1 MSAHY
6 FLTIEF
12 LIVVCQTYLC
22 KSIRQTTIVDENTLA
37 LERPKNTKTR
47 AIKARVETHTLTFA
61 YVIAQQARGL
71 PGPGRHQKR
80 VPEPPEREQHQGRV
94 RELLVPE
101 RRQAQAQVQRR
112 KAAAQPCRWHT
123 WAVLAREQQCW

>member
-1 MSAHY
+1 M
-6 FLTIEF
+6 
-12 LIVVCQTYLC
+12 
-22 KSIRQTTIVDENTLA
+22 DENTLA

-80 VPEPPEREQHQGRV
+80 VPEPPEREQHQ
-94 RELLVPE
+94 
-101 RRQAQAQVQRR
+101 AQAQVQRR

>member
-1 MSAHY
+1 MLVSIFA
-6 FLTIEF
+6 LT
-12 LIVVCQTYLC
+12 QT
-22 KSIRQTTIVDENTLA
+22 
-37 LERPKNTKTR
+37 TKTR
-47 AIKARVETHTLTFA
+47 SIKARGETHTLTFA

-94 RELLVPE
+94 REHQVQPE
-101 RRQAQAQVQRR
+101 REQHQAQVQRR

>member
-1 MSAHY
+1 MLVSIFA
-6 FLTIEF
+6 LT
-12 LIVVCQTYLC
+12 QT
-22 KSIRQTTIVDENTLA
+22 
-37 LERPKNTKTR
+37 TKTR

-71 PGPGRHQKR
+71 PGRHQER

>member
-1 MSAHY
+1 MLVSLFA
-6 FLTIEF
+6 LT
-12 LIVVCQTYLC
+12 QT
-22 KSIRQTTIVDENTLA
+22 
-37 LERPKNTKTR
+37 TKTR

-71 PGPGRHQKR
+71 LGPGLHQKR
-80 VPEPPEREQHQGRV
+80 VPEPPERERHQGRV
-94 RELLVPE
+94 RELLGPG

>member
-1 MSAHY
+1 MLVSIFA
-6 FLTIEF
+6 LT
-12 LIVVCQTYLC
+12 QT
-22 KSIRQTTIVDENTLA
+22 
-37 LERPKNTKTR
+37 TKTR
-47 AIKARVETHTLTFA
+47 AIKARVETHTLTST

-71 PGPGRHQKR
+71 PGPGR
-80 VPEPPEREQHQGRV
+80 HQGRV

>member
-1 MSAHY
+1 M
-6 FLTIEF
+6 
-12 LIVVCQTYLC
+12 
-22 KSIRQTTIVDENTLA
+22 DENTLA

-71 PGPGRHQKR
+71 
-80 VPEPPEREQHQGRV
+80 PEREQHQGRV

>member
-1 MSAHY
+1 MLASIFA
-6 FLTIEF
+6 LTR
-12 LIVVCQTYLC
+12 T
-22 KSIRQTTIVDENTLA
+22 
-37 LERPKNTKTR
+37 TKTR
-47 AIKARVETHTLTFA
+47 AIKARVETHTLTST

-71 PGPGRHQKR
+71 PGPGRRQKR

>member
-1 MSAHY
+1 MLVSIFA
-6 FLTIEF
+6 LT
-12 LIVVCQTYLC
+12 QT
-22 KSIRQTTIVDENTLA
+22 
-37 LERPKNTKTR
+37 TKTR
-47 AIKARVETHTLTFA
+47 AIKARVETHTLTSA

-71 PGPGRHQKR
+71 PGPGRHQGR
-80 VPEPPEREQHQGRV
+80 VRELPEREQHQGRV

-101 RRQAQAQVQRR
+101 RRQVQAQVQRR

>member
-1 MSAHY
+1 MLVSLFA
-6 FLTIEF
+6 LT
-12 LIVVCQTYLC
+12 QT
-22 KSIRQTTIVDENTLA
+22 
-37 LERPKNTKTR
+37 TKTR

-71 PGPGRHQKR
+71 LGPGRHQKR

>member
-1 MSAHY
+1 MLVSIFA
-6 FLTIEF
+6 LT
-12 LIVVCQTYLC
+12 QT
-22 KSIRQTTIVDENTLA
+22 
-37 LERPKNTKTR
+37 TKTR
-47 AIKARVETHTLTFA
+47 AIKARVETHTLTSA

-71 PGPGRHQKR
+71 AGPG
-80 VPEPPEREQHQGRV
+80 QHQGRV

-112 KAAAQPCRWHT
+112 KAVEQPCRWHT

>member
-1 MSAHY
+1 M
-6 FLTIEF
+6 
-12 LIVVCQTYLC
+12 
-22 KSIRQTTIVDENTLA
+22 DENTLA

-61 YVIAQQARGL
+61 YVIAQQAR
-71 PGPGRHQKR
+71 R
-80 VPEPPEREQHQGRV
+80 VPEPPEREQHQGQV

-101 RRQAQAQVQRR
+101 RHQAQAQVQRR